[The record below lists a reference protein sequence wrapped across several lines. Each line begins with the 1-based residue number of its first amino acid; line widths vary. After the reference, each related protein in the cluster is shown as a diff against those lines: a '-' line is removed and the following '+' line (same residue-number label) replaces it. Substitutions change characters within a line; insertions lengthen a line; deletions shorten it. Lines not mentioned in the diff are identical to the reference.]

1 VEGALATVPGIEHA
15 VVYGVQVPNAD
26 GRCGM
31 AAISVVGGV
40 FDGAELAKRLR
51 ERLPAYAV
59 PLFLRLREEQET
71 TGTFKY
77 RKVELKREGFDPKLI
92 SEPLF
97 MLDAGSGSYVPL
109 SVERYE
115 QICSGKL
122 RL

>member
-1 VEGALATVPGIEHA
+1 
-15 VVYGVQVPNAD
+15 
-26 GRCGM
+26 M
-31 AAISVVGGV
+31 AAISAADGV
-40 FDGAELAKRLR
+40 FDGAALAVYLR
-51 ERLPAYAV
+51 ERLPVYAV

-92 SEPLF
+92 NEPLF
-97 MLDAGSGSYVPL
+97 VLDSASSAYVPL
-109 SVERYE
+109 TTERFE